1 MNAILDAFAR
11 MSPGEALIWMLVENL
26 ALFAFALGAGQLL
39 IVAYRSRLVGPRPPP
54 VEAAEVALALSC
66 VGLNTL
72 ITLAGWYLWRGGYIV
87 VRRDA
92 GLWAAIDVV
101 VLLLTMDLAMYV
113 LHRLAHLRWI
123 YPLVHATHH
132 RYDRPRPLDLFVLNP
147 IEVLG
152 FGSLW
157 LAVVVVYRSSWL
169 GMLIYLTINL
179 VFGMIGHLGV
189 EPFPCSWARLPI
201 LRHVG
206 TSSFHAGHHHDRHGN
221 FGFYTLVWD
230 RLLGTLHPG
239 YTEHYGRDAVEAPT
253 APGRP

>member
-26 ALFAFALGAGQLL
+26 ALFTFALGAGQLL

-54 VEAAEVALALSC
+54 VEAAEVTLALSC

-92 GLWAAIDVV
+92 GLWTAIDVV

-123 YPLVHATHH
+123 Y
-132 RYDRPRPLDLFVLNP
+132 
-147 IEVLG
+147 
-152 FGSLW
+152 
-157 LAVVVVYRSSWL
+157 
-169 GMLIYLTINL
+169 
-179 VFGMIGHLGV
+179 
-189 EPFPCSWARLPI
+189 
-201 LRHVG
+201 
-206 TSSFHAGHHHDRHGN
+206 
-221 FGFYTLVWD
+221 
-230 RLLGTLHPG
+230 LLSGEGGKCL
-239 YTEHYGRDAVEAPT
+239 
-253 APGRP
+253 PGRPYPALGSFYRLFAEFKVPNTL